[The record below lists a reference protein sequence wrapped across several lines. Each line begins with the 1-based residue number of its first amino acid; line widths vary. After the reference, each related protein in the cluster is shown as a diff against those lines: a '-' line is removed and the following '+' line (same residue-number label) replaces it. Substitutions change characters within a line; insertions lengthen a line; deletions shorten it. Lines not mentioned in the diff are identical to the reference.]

1 MKEEKDLRW
10 SLKNEW
16 DLVDRIEGAAKHFMQ
31 ANWE

>member
-16 DLVDRIEGAAKHFMQ
+16 DLVDGIERAAKHFMQ